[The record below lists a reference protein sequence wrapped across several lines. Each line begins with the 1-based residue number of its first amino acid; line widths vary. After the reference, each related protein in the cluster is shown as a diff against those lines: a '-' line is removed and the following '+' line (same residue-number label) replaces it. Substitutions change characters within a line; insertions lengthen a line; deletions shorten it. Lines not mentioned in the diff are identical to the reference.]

1 MKFMKISSRENQSF
15 SVYSFLL
22 STDTFFLGDGFLW
35 DTIKKGKIGT
45 FVSNKKIAIVTVN
58 QQIIAIKEERK
69 LMNRLLVASS
79 TRPDI
84 DLQFCL
90 GTYQF
95 SVSPPSLFSRDGSL
109 HSAKDSLL

>member
-22 STDTFFLGDGFLW
+22 STDTIFLGDGFLW

-95 SVSPPSLFSRDGSL
+95 SVSPPSLFSPDGSL

>member
-1 MKFMKISSRENQSF
+1 MGYHKE
-15 SVYSFLL
+15 
-22 STDTFFLGDGFLW
+22 
-35 DTIKKGKIGT
+35 GKDWYIC
-45 FVSNKKIAIVTVN
+45 FQQKIAIVTVN

-69 LMNRLLVASS
+69 LMYRLLVASS

-95 SVSPPSLFSRDGSL
+95 SVSPPSLFSPDGSL